1 LKEPFRIDYLIL
13 SYMISGAS
21 TRLRVTTDA
30 KPNQQMRITQ
40 ELVCEIK
47 TGEKIL
53 KIEGRRRKT
62 LG

>member
-1 LKEPFRIDYLIL
+1 
-13 SYMISGAS
+13 MISGAS